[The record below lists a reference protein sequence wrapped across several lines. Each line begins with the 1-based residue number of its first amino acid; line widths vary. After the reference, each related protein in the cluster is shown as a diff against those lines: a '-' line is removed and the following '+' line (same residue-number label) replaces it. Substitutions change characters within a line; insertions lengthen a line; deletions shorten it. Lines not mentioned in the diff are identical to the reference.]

1 MTGPMDQLL
10 EKVQAEQRPASD
22 PTASVW
28 VTANAGSGKTRI
40 LVDRIIRLML
50 SNCDMQRI
58 LCLTFT
64 RAAAA
69 EMETR
74 LFDRL
79 AEWSTLSD
87 PKLEEEIRRLTG
99 RMVDA
104 DQLLA
109 ARRLFAR
116 ALDVP
121 GGLKLETIHGFCQ
134 SLIGRFPIEAGVA
147 PHVSVMDDREAEEL
161 MRAARDRV
169 LVMAEEGGE
178 LAEAMSRLVIRLD
191 ESGFDRLMA
200 ELTRNRGKMR
210 EMVAAGTEIAARRMR
225 KLLGLAENETRQSV
239 ISDYCD
245 DAAFDAAGLARAAAA
260 LESGS
265 DKDRERAAI
274 IRAWLGG
281 PVSRPSLIG
290 GDYLDLFLTQKGE
303 PRAEKTLISKS
314 LAADPQAVA
323 AILAEQARLLAF
335 RDKLKAAE
343 VAEATADLLRLSAAM
358 LEAYEAEK
366 STRALLDYDDLI
378 LKTQDLLGR
387 QGGVSWV
394 LYKLDG
400 GIDHIL
406 IDEAQDT
413 SPEQWD
419 VIRALAE
426 EFFAGAGAREEL
438 VLPRTLFTVGD
449 EKQSIFSF
457 QGADL
462 AVFEAMHEHFKTRA
476 QESRRDFVNLPLE
489 RSFRTAPAVLHA
501 VDRVFARDAARDGV
515 VLPGSSLVHQP
526 LREGDA
532 GLVEIWDVEKP
543 VAGEEPDPWDAPLDQ
558 MAEDSPPSRL
568 ARRIANTIHGWI
580 ENKEILLSRGRPIE
594 AQDIMILVRRRND
607 FFDEM
612 VRTLKLQNI
621 PVAGTDRMV
630 LSDQLAVMDLVA
642 LGQFAL
648 LPEDDLTLATVLKG
662 PLFCLNDDDLIELG
676 HRRDGSLWQALKS
689 RASENPQW
697 QAARDEL
704 AEILSRADFVPP
716 FEFYAAVL
724 AEREGRKRMI
734 ARLGFE
740 ANDPINEFLSL
751 AIAYGAEHPPS
762 LQGFLQ
768 WFSRNPIEVKRDL
781 EIARRE
787 VRVMTV
793 HGAKGLEAEIVF
805 LPDTCAVPDHR
816 QESRLIWADGMMLWP
831 VRKENEERICAGAR
845 AEEKRRRD
853 QEYRRLLYVA
863 MTRAR
868 DRLYVCGYEKKKARP
883 AGCWYDLVREALS
896 DVAQPVKLKDGTE
909 VLRLAND
916 QRWPPRD
923 GRKAATIEQAGALPS
938 WAILPPAPEP
948 PVPVPLAP
956 SRPLE
961 AEPPAL
967 SPLAGPGGHEGEA
980 VRRGRIIHRLLE
992 LLPPLSAAER
1002 EPACRRFL
1010 GLSIHGLDQTQIKAI
1025 TAETLAILSDP
1036 VFGHLFGPG
1045 SRAEVPLAGKIG
1057 DRVIAGQVD
1066 RLLVTDGEVHIV
1078 DYKTNRPV
1086 PDSAD
1091 QAPVAYLKQMAAY
1104 RAVLT
1109 EIYPKHSVRCALLWT
1124 VAPKLMPISKEILDR
1139 HAP

>member
-10 EKVQAEQRPASD
+10 ENVQAEQRPASD
-22 PTASVW
+22 PTVSVW

-40 LVDRIIRLML
+40 LVDRVIRLML
-50 SNCDMQRI
+50 GNCDIQRI

-79 AEWSTLSD
+79 AKWTTLSD
-87 PKLEEEIRRLTG
+87 RKLEEEIRKLTG
-99 RMVDA
+99 RMVDS
-104 DQLLA
+104 DGLLA

-116 ALDVP
+116 ALDIP

-134 SLIGRFPIEAGVA
+134 SLIGRFPLEAGVA
-147 PHVSVMDDREAEEL
+147 PHVSVMDERETEEL
-161 MRAARDRV
+161 MWAARDRV
-169 LVMAEEGGE
+169 LAAAEEGGE
-178 LAEAMSRLVIRLD
+178 LGAAMSRLVIRLD

-210 EMVAAGTEIAARRMR
+210 EMVAAGTGIAARRMR
-225 KLLGLAENETRQSV
+225 RLLGLADGETRQSV
-239 ISDYCD
+239 INGACVDGS
-245 DAAFDAAGLARAAAA
+245 FDAAGLSQAASS
-260 LESGS
+260 LENGT
-265 DKDRERAAI
+265 DKDRECATI
-274 IRAWLGG
+274 IRAWLNN
-281 PVSRPSLIG
+281 PDLRPSLVDGEYIE
-290 GDYLDLFLTQKGE
+290 LFLTQKGE
-303 PRAEKTLISKS
+303 PRADRTLISKS
-314 LAADPQAVA
+314 LAADPQAIA
-323 AILAEQARLLAF
+323 AMRTEQARLLAI
-335 RDKLKAAE
+335 RERVKAAD

-378 LKTQDLLGR
+378 LKAQDLLGR

-438 VLPRTLFTVGD
+438 VVPRTLFAVGD

-462 AVFEAMHEHFKTRA
+462 AAFETMHEHFKVRA

-489 RSFRTAPAVLHA
+489 RSFRTAPAILHA
-501 VDRVFARDAARDGV
+501 VDCVFAMDAARDGV
-515 VLPGSSLVHQP
+515 VLPGTSLVHQP

-558 MAEDSPPSRL
+558 IAEDSPPSRL
-568 ARRIANTIHGWI
+568 AKRIASTIRGWLDD
-580 ENKEILLSRGRPIE
+580 KEILLSRGRPIE
-594 AQDIMILVRRRND
+594 PQDIMILVRRRND

-612 VRTLKLQNI
+612 VRALKLQNI

-630 LSDQLAVMDLVA
+630 LFDQLAVMDLVA

-648 LPEDDLTLATVLKG
+648 LPEDDLILATVLKG
-662 PLFCLNDDDLIELG
+662 PLFCLGDDDLIELG
-676 HRRDGSLWQALKS
+676 REREGSLWQALTS
-689 RASENPQW
+689 RALENPYW

-704 AEILSRADFVPP
+704 AEILARADFVPP
-716 FEFYAAVL
+716 FEFYAAIL
-724 AEREGRKRMI
+724 AERNGRKRMI

-751 AIAYGAEHPPS
+751 AITYGAEHPPS

-816 QESRLIWADGMMLWP
+816 QESRLIWTDGLMLWP
-831 VRKENEERICAGAR
+831 VRKENEGRICAAAR

-868 DRLYVCGYEKKKARP
+868 DRLYVCGYEGKKPRP
-883 AGCWYDLVREALS
+883 PGCWYDLVRDALS
-896 DVAQPVKLKDGTE
+896 GTAQSEKLKDGTE
-909 VLRLAND
+909 VLRLANE

-923 GRKAATIEQAGALPS
+923 SYRAEAIEKVSALPS
-938 WAILPPAPEP
+938 WAVLPPAPEP

-961 AEPPAL
+961 TEPPAL
-967 SPLAGPGGHEGEA
+967 SPLAGPNGREGEA

-992 LLPPLSAAER
+992 LLPPLAVSDRER
-1002 EPACRRFL
+1002 ACRRFL
-1010 GLSIHGLDQTQIKAI
+1010 DLSIHGLDRAQKEAI
-1025 TAETLAILSDP
+1025 AAETLAILSDS

-1057 DRVIAGQVD
+1057 DWVIVGQVD
-1066 RLLVTDGEVHIV
+1066 RLLVTDSEVHIV

-1086 PDSAD
+1086 PDSAE
-1091 QAPVAYLKQMAAY
+1091 QAPAAYLKQMAAY
-1104 RAVLT
+1104 RAVLAGV
-1109 EIYPKHSVRCALLWT
+1109 YPKHRIRCALLWT
-1124 VAPKLMPISKEILDR
+1124 VAPKLMPISTEILDR